1 MIQTSKTVAARFFT
15 ERFFDQAA
23 QTAYYFLL
31 SFVPFIIFLFS
42 LLSFFPIDTNNLLIF
57 IEPFTPKSA
66 YDVIE
71 RSIETVNNSGKKV
84 LSFSLLATFWLA
96 SMAIQSL
103 VRSLNDAYHIQ
114 RKQTFLRGLIND
126 LILTF
131 GFMVVVAISLFVP
144 IIEEVIRHLVLTKV
158 HVPDIWFQSWT
169 TIRWGI
175 GTLFLL
181 GFFILFYKL
190 MPSARVTWKDVLP
203 GAVFSTLGW
212 QVVSTGF
219 GYYVQ
224 FGSYSQIY
232 GQLGSIIILMVWFY
246 LTAAILLIGG
256 LINGNKFVKAH
267 KTTYRDAE
275 ND

>member
-71 RSIETVNNSGKKV
+71 KSIETVNNSGKKV

-158 HVPDIWFQSWT
+158 HVPEPEF
-169 TIRWGI
+169 
-175 GTLFLL
+175 
-181 GFFILFYKL
+181 
-190 MPSARVTWKDVLP
+190 
-203 GAVFSTLGW
+203 AV
-212 QVVSTGF
+212 
-219 GYYVQ
+219 
-224 FGSYSQIY
+224 
-232 GQLGSIIILMVWFY
+232 
-246 LTAAILLIGG
+246 
-256 LINGNKFVKAH
+256 
-267 KTTYRDAE
+267 
-275 ND
+275 

>member
-1 MIQTSKTVAARFFT
+1 
-15 ERFFDQAA
+15 
-23 QTAYYFLL
+23 
-31 SFVPFIIFLFS
+31 
-42 LLSFFPIDTNNLLIF
+42 LLIF

-158 HVPDIWFQSWT
+158 QVPDIWFQSWT

-190 MPSARVTWKDVLP
+190 MPSARVTWKDILP

-256 LINGNKFVKAH
+256 LINGNKFIK
-267 KTTYRDAE
+267 TYRNTNSNVR
-275 ND
+275 NDGDK